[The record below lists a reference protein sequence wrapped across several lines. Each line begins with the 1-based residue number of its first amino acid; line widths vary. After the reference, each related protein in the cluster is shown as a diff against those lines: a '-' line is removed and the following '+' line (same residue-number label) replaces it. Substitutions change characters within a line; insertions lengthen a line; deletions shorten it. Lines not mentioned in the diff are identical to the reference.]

1 MSVKIRVIIAVL
13 VIIGAVVWSFNT
25 IRQRNYSG
33 AKIAF
38 EIGSGY
44 VVVNNPG
51 KEAIPIQLRTNGRS
65 TSFTVQST
73 ELDLRE
79 NSKRQGTGRNAY
91 QLVSL
96 ELPPGQAKIDVIRGG
111 EVQLISLSS
120 QRIEAVVTPLEA
132 GNVQT
137 VLIFTGLVI
146 LGALYYI
153 SGTLEHRW
161 IGALRRKLFRH
172 PGDLTPTV

>member
-1 MSVKIRVIIAVL
+1 MSVKIRVIVAVL

-25 IRQRNYSG
+25 VRQRNYSG

-38 EIGSGY
+38 EVGSGY

-51 KEAIPIQLRTNGRS
+51 KQAIPIQLRADGRA

-73 ELDLRE
+73 ELAFKE

-96 ELPPGQAKIDVIRGG
+96 ELPPGEAKIDITRGSD
-111 EVQLISLSS
+111 VKFISLSS
-120 QRIEAVVTPLEA
+120 QKIQAVVTPLEA
-132 GNVQT
+132 GSVQS
-137 VLIFTGLVI
+137 VLIFTSLVI

-153 SGTLEHRW
+153 SSTLEHRW
-161 IGALRRKLFRH
+161 ISALRRKIFRYG
-172 PGDLTPTV
+172 GDLNPTV